1 MKHLPVSCD
10 KRQNFMSSSP
20 NICENA
26 IIDMNMNSDT
36 SVSDMKM
43 TYSMVNGL
51 PRFESDMDRKRK
63 LTLSIQVTSKS
74 RRLIQVNT
82 RSGDSLKLLNSFT
95 MNGSQKITIGCR
107 CSRTACLKLYCD
119 CFRQEN
125 L

>member
-26 IIDMNMNSDT
+26 IIDVKNMNSHT
-36 SVSDMKM
+36 GVSDMKM

-51 PRFESDMDRKRK
+51 PRFESDMDRKRNS
-63 LTLSIQVTSKS
+63 TLSIQATSKS

-107 CSRTACLKLYCD
+107 CSRTACLK
-119 CFRQEN
+119 
-125 L
+125 